1 MSDRIWRSRF
11 FSCFSCQLSIS
22 NKELSNDLSYAGHPT
37 GCMIELTAGGLDS
50 GGAAAALLANI
61 LCHQSWEHRTR
72 GPQVA
77 WRARDRHCYQNCVRN
92 TTLWPALALLALCI
106 QLITHFTPQLTI
118 LGQCWE
124 TCEDGKI
131 EKNLSPLSPAAS
143 AMIISG
149 GWPAGAGGGEKCN
162 KILLKNNIYSDQGP
176 VPDVGITPPR
186 GGPGAP
192 AANIFSFKWSK
203 TLLFVLILIWQFL

>member
-1 MSDRIWRSRF
+1 MNLNHGSDLMSDRIWRGRF

-37 GCMIELTAGGLDS
+37 GCMIELTAGGLES

-92 TTLWPALALLALCI
+92 TTLWPALALL
-106 QLITHFTPQLTI
+106 
-118 LGQCWE
+118 
-124 TCEDGKI
+124 
-131 EKNLSPLSPAAS
+131 
-143 AMIISG
+143 
-149 GWPAGAGGGEKCN
+149 
-162 KILLKNNIYSDQGP
+162 
-176 VPDVGITPPR
+176 VPSV
-186 GGPGAP
+186 
-192 AANIFSFKWSK
+192 SSSLH
-203 TLLFVLILIWQFL
+203 TLLHNWQYWVNAEKHARMGKWKKSLPSLSRSICDDNIWRVTSRGRGRREM